1 MKKNYSFSLEWVL
14 RIGVFGEFFGHGIL
28 AMQGK
33 AQWIGWIS
41 DLLRVDAGVAA
52 QILFFIGFIDILL
65 AVAVLLWKKMP
76 RAILL
81 WMVIWGSWTAL
92 LRPLVGEPIWDFIE
106 RWANWGAP
114 LALLLLR
121 GWPKGVKEWFKI

>member
-33 AQWIGWIS
+33 AQWVGWIQEMLYV
-41 DLLRVDAGVAA
+41 DLLTATRF
-52 QILFFIGFIDILL
+52 LFFIGLL
-65 AVAVLLWKKMP
+65 DVCVATGVLLWKKIP
-76 RAILL
+76 RVFLL
-81 WMVIWGSWTAL
+81 WAVIWGLWTDL
-92 LRPLVGEPIWDFIE
+92 LRPIMGEPIWDFIE
-106 RWANWGAP
+106 RWANWSTP

-121 GWPKGVKEWFKI
+121 GWPKQIKEWFLK